1 MPGITGT
8 GMRVKAMILKSLAR
22 PFTTAA
28 LLLTALALT
37 ACGGG
42 SDSASDLKVP
52 EGFDACTIL
61 TQDRAHKIAGQPVAG
76 ITSTLEDAQGR
87 GPLYCP
93 YNAGTIEQP
102 QLVGL
107 EIRPAASPR
116 VAAGRMDSA
125 RPYLE
130 RLSKKIIQEVQGL
143 GDEAYW
149 VPGLQQLHTRKGSVV
164 IVATVQSG
172 ENPLDD
178 ARKLTEETIAAF
190 EKAAAEKPRT

>member
-1 MPGITGT
+1 MSPGEI
-8 GMRVKAMILKSLAR
+8 KAMILKSLAR
-22 PFTTAA
+22 PSAA
-28 LLLTALALT
+28 LLLAALALT
-37 ACGGG
+37 ACGESG
-42 SDSASDLKVP
+42 SASDLKVP

-61 TQDRAHKIAGQPVAG
+61 TPERAYKIAGQAVAG

-130 RLSKKIIQEVQGL
+130 RLSKKVIQEVQGL

-178 ARKLTEETIAAF
+178 ARRLAEETLAAF
-190 EKAAAEKPRT
+190 EKAAAEKKDGKPRT

>member
-1 MPGITGT
+1 
-8 GMRVKAMILKSLAR
+8 MILKSLAH
-22 PFTTAA
+22 PSAAA

-37 ACGGG
+37 ACGGP
-42 SDSASDLKVP
+42 DSASDLKVP

-61 TQDRAHKIAGQPVAG
+61 TPDRAHKIAGQPVAG

-178 ARKLTEETIAAF
+178 ARRLTEETIATF
-190 EKAAAEKPRT
+190 EKAAAEKKDGKPRT